1 MKYYKLKKDL
11 PTFKAGDLFML
22 QDNGNLW
29 HSTGGRHVD
38 VMAYAKKTLELF
50 PNILKDWFEPAPE
63 PWCDHNTKEWFIS
76 YLYNHKDERFFQAVR
91 NFTRLRLRSD
101 ITDIEATKP
110 NPHISER
117 MLCEDTFYW
126 ECDEMLKGEKE
137 E

>member
-11 PTFKAGDLFML
+11 PTFKKGEIFFINDY
-22 QDNGNLW
+22 GNLISYT
-29 HSTGGRHVD
+29 HNV
-38 VMAYAKKTLELF
+38 VAYALPTLKKF
-50 PNILKDWFEPAPE
+50 PRILKDWFEPTSE
-63 PWCDHNTKEWFIS
+63 PWRDEKTKEWFIS

-101 ITDIEATKP
+101 ITHIEASRP

-126 ECDEMLKGEKE
+126 ECDEMLKENDE
-137 E
+137 IQS